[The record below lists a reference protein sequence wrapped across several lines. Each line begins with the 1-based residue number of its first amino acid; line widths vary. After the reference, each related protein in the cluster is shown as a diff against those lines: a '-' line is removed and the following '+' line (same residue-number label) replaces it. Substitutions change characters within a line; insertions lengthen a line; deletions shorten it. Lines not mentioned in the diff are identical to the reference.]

1 MSQETLGKIVTELDV
16 LIRARYPLIAINT
29 PEEGRFHRIMRAV
42 AQLKCHREKEKGLF
56 IWSRTTGLRQVL
68 GSELK
73 GKDEL
78 FVPDTQDAVSALE
91 FISKQKK
98 GLFVLCDYSPYL
110 APYGQE
116 DSVLVRR
123 VRELAWEIKGR
134 HINVLFVERNFP
146 DIAALEKEIKVIEL
160 PLPNVCIP
168 LMVNSNSG

>member
-1 MSQETLGKIVTELDV
+1 MSQETLEKIVTELDV

-78 FVPDTQDAVSALE
+78 PIPDTQDAVSALE
-91 FISKQKK
+91 FISKHK
-98 GLFVLCDYSPYL
+98 
-110 APYGQE
+110 
-116 DSVLVRR
+116 
-123 VRELAWEIKGR
+123 
-134 HINVLFVERNFP
+134 
-146 DIAALEKEIKVIEL
+146 
-160 PLPNVCIP
+160 
-168 LMVNSNSG
+168 